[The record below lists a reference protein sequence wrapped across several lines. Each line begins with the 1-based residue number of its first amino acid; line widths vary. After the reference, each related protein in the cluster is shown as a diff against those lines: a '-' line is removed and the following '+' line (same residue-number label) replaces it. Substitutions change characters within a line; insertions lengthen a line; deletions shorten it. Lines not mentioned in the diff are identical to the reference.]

1 MYHCFFSQDVDSTC
15 QAEFE
20 STSLEFIAGPQ
31 DGSAPTET
39 AGERRARR
47 SGTKRRTRTLCPKLT
62 VLSLTHGG
70 TELECQLESS
80 KKTVT
85 FKCNTQNMLP
95 TNIANNLMSGN
106 LLQSEHTELFI
117 ELIEDIARQLKENPD
132 RLPVVAFNQLDSP
145 VASRKPRDRERDP
158 SLEPQARRDE
168 TVTISKLVD
177 PGERDRVCVSGPSSP
192 MHVLTHHPLAG
203 PPSPSLRQVSRFL
216 VSSVSEDKSSGL
228 QSPPPELYQSPPEES
243 KPPSTSVF
251 KAFTS
256 AISSKVGGA
265 LEMASKMLGDAKDS
279 LEFKMSDSEKI
290 KTSSDMEE
298 CTVQYKSG
306 ETSKTEVVSKD
317 LVTVETQSISGSALL
332 DSSTPQLEK
341 PTKRIDLNDVKTID
355 PEGIKELSKE
365 VNVDIDNCEVK
376 QLHMEET
383 SDQAI
388 VEKSGTKHGEEPETR
403 TEGKNADDQTGLN
416 VVQAVGGGTTPVQE
430 STPENTIIPG
440 SGEQE
445 TLIEQSHHKLSQQN
459 SLDKATADA
468 SANGPQTIA
477 DLQHK
482 LIKLTSQPSEL
493 LLTTTGTPPSHPAT
507 PHVQQSYETYMQTL
521 QQKLASISMP
531 GGQTLGPLSPQSTLH
546 AGVASATVLP
556 ALEVITQPV
565 LHTVDPGGVEGAAQT
580 ALHAAAILSAAG
592 VIATDMPIALVQPV
606 AVIASQPNII
616 QHSAGVS
623 RADSTGTNS
632 SGVMSPSQN
641 MTQEDASKQLK
652 LRPAA
657 IDLQDLEQQLSQIK
671 VGENLEVETQAT
683 SEQPVKQALVQP
695 EVPEL
700 TAEHSTSAYNNNSKT
715 VQDDIIQ
722 SESTPDT
729 PVRKVS
735 RFQVST
741 VAEHNAED
749 KDSSEKNSSGN
760 ESGTGIIKRGRFSV
774 VTHTE
779 DMSAPS
785 TLDKFHQTEIRTSIF
800 PSSAVALNTTSA
812 LANYATEAV
821 SFAPNFMP
829 SALLSAAE
837 HTSTQ
842 LLHMGFLATANGSKL
857 QGTSTTKAQPHP
869 TVPKP
874 ATSGSTNR
882 TFFLQPPPANRKRN
896 TSNERI
902 QLDSNEQ
909 EHSSIL
915 PPQNNNVFQH
925 HVKDDK
931 PNLQKHTSPIFDSGS
946 NILSQQQL
954 PSSSNL
960 RTRKFSQ
967 PPSFPSHPPQAR
979 MRKLSQPSMP
989 YSPMVPPQ
997 YPHPLYQHFTSAP
1010 FDPTCPSAWMPNNPS
1025 FAIDPTN
1032 TGNFMNVYPNMNS
1045 PFAYPQFI
1053 ASQHVPIPAQ
1063 AFPQPQAEM
1072 PQFLIQNTFTLPS
1085 INVQPP
1091 QTYAPHKPNQ
1101 TNNPSI
1107 NPTVPPQQYLQYAPS
1122 QNANYPSQSSN
1133 PYQLQMPF
1141 FSPPPNSMFLPIYQP
1156 VPINKSNANEA
1167 QYNNPP
1173 STHKGNLHIT
1183 NKPKQFPEPHSTARD
1198 NPSAHFNSY
1207 WSSRNQGLS
1216 LAQERI
1222 NVKSPYELPDNK
1234 SSNRAL
1240 PFLRR
1245 QNNHVVNVKHADNM
1259 GSQGTLGS
1267 IEEMGRYPHQVT
1279 PRKRKQGL
1287 GLQETYV
1294 HSLPDLARNA
1304 NAPVQRLANQHLPV
1318 FSRCAS
1324 DNELAATKNVQQRKI
1339 SGPNLKNYH
1348 FPQRRHI
1355 SSKPESTM
1363 KHFSSVGD
1371 LSRSTRSFRGSNI
1384 SYKPLEH
1391 NRVRS
1396 GNNAMSHEP
1405 RQLLRAKL
1413 KPTRSTGNLS
1423 FRDGRKHHSRYGS
1436 NSSFRPM
1443 ASPEHVYH
1451 TVHAGMMHYS
1461 DWGHDGES
1469 TDQELEFYDTRCSSS
1484 EEEEDM
1490 FYSHVIPPGGR
1501 SGNYET
1507 ASSAFCCGSEA
1518 DISASRESD
1527 SDEELALLEASN
1539 EDFKVLLKRQRQEME
1554 AMQRRHKE
1562 EVEVFQQQFQGGSVS
1577 AIFPPAVFYQ
1587 AVSPLCAVGAGVQR
1601 VPGGSLEDYLVF
1613 STAPQSPTNGEQQP
1627 GSNNSSPPRPR
1638 SHSSDEMA
1646 RIAVANNLSRR
1657 QMAAV
1662 VNAPVSVQYYPAETQ
1677 WVPVPGPQYPPGFRR
1692 VPSSS
1697 GSLLQLAPGPPT
1709 VTPTGYYFQPAV
1721 TPLLQA
1727 GLRFVYGTAGSAPT
1741 VVGSSGPSSP
1751 TQSSQDP
1758 HK

>member
-1 MYHCFFSQDVDSTC
+1 
-15 QAEFE
+15 
-20 STSLEFIAGPQ
+20 
-31 DGSAPTET
+31 
-39 AGERRARR
+39 
-47 SGTKRRTRTLCPKLT
+47 
-62 VLSLTHGG
+62 
-70 TELECQLESS
+70 
-80 KKTVT
+80 
-85 FKCNTQNMLP
+85 ML
-95 TNIANNLMSGN
+95 
-106 LLQSEHTELFI
+106 
-117 ELIEDIARQLKENPD
+117 
-132 RLPVVAFNQLDSP
+132 
-145 VASRKPRDRERDP
+145 
-158 SLEPQARRDE
+158 
-168 TVTISKLVD
+168 
-177 PGERDRVCVSGPSSP
+177 
-192 MHVLTHHPLAG
+192 
-203 PPSPSLRQVSRFL
+203 
-216 VSSVSEDKSSGL
+216 
-228 QSPPPELYQSPPEES
+228 
-243 KPPSTSVF
+243 
-251 KAFTS
+251 
-256 AISSKVGGA
+256 
-265 LEMASKMLGDAKDS
+265 
-279 LEFKMSDSEKI
+279 
-290 KTSSDMEE
+290 
-298 CTVQYKSG
+298 
-306 ETSKTEVVSKD
+306 
-317 LVTVETQSISGSALL
+317 
-332 DSSTPQLEK
+332 
-341 PTKRIDLNDVKTID
+341 
-355 PEGIKELSKE
+355 
-365 VNVDIDNCEVK
+365 
-376 QLHMEET
+376 
-383 SDQAI
+383 
-388 VEKSGTKHGEEPETR
+388 
-403 TEGKNADDQTGLN
+403 
-416 VVQAVGGGTTPVQE
+416 
-430 STPENTIIPG
+430 
-440 SGEQE
+440 
-445 TLIEQSHHKLSQQN
+445 
-459 SLDKATADA
+459 
-468 SANGPQTIA
+468 
-477 DLQHK
+477 
-482 LIKLTSQPSEL
+482 
-493 LLTTTGTPPSHPAT
+493 
-507 PHVQQSYETYMQTL
+507 
-521 QQKLASISMP
+521 
-531 GGQTLGPLSPQSTLH
+531 
-546 AGVASATVLP
+546 
-556 ALEVITQPV
+556 
-565 LHTVDPGGVEGAAQT
+565 
-580 ALHAAAILSAAG
+580 
-592 VIATDMPIALVQPV
+592 
-606 AVIASQPNII
+606 
-616 QHSAGVS
+616 
-623 RADSTGTNS
+623 
-632 SGVMSPSQN
+632 
-641 MTQEDASKQLK
+641 
-652 LRPAA
+652 
-657 IDLQDLEQQLSQIK
+657 QQLSQIK
-671 VGENLEVETQAT
+671 VGENLEVETRAT

-715 VQDDIIQ
+715 VEDDIIQ

-741 VAEHNAED
+741 VAEHTAED
-749 KDSSEKNSSGN
+749 KDSSENNSSGN

-785 TLDKFHQTEIRTSIF
+785 TLDKC
-800 PSSAVALNTTSA
+800 
-812 LANYATEAV
+812 
-821 SFAPNFMP
+821 
-829 SALLSAAE
+829 ALLSAAE

-857 QGTSTTKAQPHP
+857 
-869 TVPKP
+869 
-874 ATSGSTNR
+874 
-882 TFFLQPPPANRKRN
+882 
-896 TSNERI
+896 

-931 PNLQKHTSPIFDSGS
+931 PNLQKHTSPIFYSGS
-946 NILSQQQL
+946 NILAQQQL

-997 YPHPLYQHFTSAP
+997 YPHPLYQHFTSVP
-1010 FDPTCPSAWMPNNPS
+1010 FDPTCPPAWMPNNPS

-1063 AFPQPQAEM
+1063 AFPQAQAEM

-1107 NPTVPPQQYLQYAPS
+1107 NPTLPPQQYLQYAPS
-1122 QNANYPSQSSN
+1122 QNTNYPSQSSN

-1173 STHKGNLHIT
+1173 STHKGNLHIN

-1207 WSSRNQGLS
+1207 WSSRNQDLS
-1216 LAQERI
+1216 LAQEKI

-1245 QNNHVVNVKHADNM
+1245 QNNHVVNVKHANNM

-1279 PRKRKQGL
+1279 PRQRKQGL

-1304 NAPVQRLANQHLPV
+1304 NAPVQRPANQHLPV

-1391 NRVRS
+1391 NHVPS

-1405 RQLLRAKL
+1405 RQLLREKL

-1423 FRDGRKHHSRYGS
+1423 FRDGRKHHRYGS

-1443 ASPEHVYH
+1443 ASSEHVYH

-1539 EDFKVLLKRQRQEME
+1539 EDFKVLLKRWTEDSCPTLVRDFLE
-1554 AMQRRHKE
+1554 
-1562 EVEVFQQQFQGGSVS
+1562 SVCVRDEPS
-1577 AIFPPAVFYQ
+1577 SGLGQQ
-1587 AVSPLCAVGAGVQR
+1587 AVGEYRPILLSVESFVLGR
-1601 VPGGSLEDYLVF
+1601 VCDIV
-1613 STAPQSPTNGEQQP
+1613 TN
-1627 GSNNSSPPRPR
+1627 
-1638 SHSSDEMA
+1638 
-1646 RIAVANNLSRR
+1646 
-1657 QMAAV
+1657 
-1662 VNAPVSVQYYPAETQ
+1662 
-1677 WVPVPGPQYPPGFRR
+1677 
-1692 VPSSS
+1692 
-1697 GSLLQLAPGPPT
+1697 
-1709 VTPTGYYFQPAV
+1709 
-1721 TPLLQA
+1721 
-1727 GLRFVYGTAGSAPT
+1727 
-1741 VVGSSGPSSP
+1741 
-1751 TQSSQDP
+1751 
-1758 HK
+1758 

>member
-1 MYHCFFSQDVDSTC
+1 MKGADGTGQT
-15 QAEFE
+15 EPE
-20 STSLEFIAGPQ
+20 PTSLEFIAGPQ

-62 VLSLTHGG
+62 VLSLTNGG
-70 TELECQLESS
+70 TELECQLEFS

-85 FKCNTQNMLP
+85 FKCNTQDMVP
-95 TNIANNLMSGN
+95 VNIVNNLMSGN

-132 RLPVVAFNQLDSP
+132 RLPVVALNQLDSP

-158 SLEPQARRDE
+158 SLDPQARRDE

-203 PPSPSLRQVSRFL
+203 LPSPSVRLRQVSRFL

-228 QSPPPELYQSPPEES
+228 HSPPPELYHSPPEES

-279 LEFKMSDSEKI
+279 LEFKMSDGEKI
-290 KTSSDMEE
+290 KTSSDTEE
-298 CTVQYKSG
+298 RTVHYKSG
-306 ETSKTEVVSKD
+306 ETSKTEEVSKD
-317 LVTVETQSISGSALL
+317 LVPVETQPISGSVVL
-332 DSSTPQLEK
+332 DSVGTIEESNIISLVDKDKQMSTETLVSNTLVMPSDEGNPLVKETESVSDIRTEPTMLPARKISRFSVSTVNETRPLYNLANIIDSSDKIGEGPDKRDVPGSTAQLEEPMNYVK
-341 PTKRIDLNDVKTID
+341 VIDQ
-355 PEGIKELSKE
+355 EGIKGLSKE
-365 VNVDIDNCEVK
+365 VNVDINSCEVP
-376 QLHMEET
+376 QRHVEET
-383 SDQAI
+383 SDQSVA
-388 VEKSGTKHGEEPETR
+388 EKSGTERGEEPETR
-403 TEGKNADDQTGLN
+403 TDGQTGLN
-416 VVQAVGGGTTPVQE
+416 VGQTVGGGTTPVQE

-440 SGEQE
+440 SGEQDI
-445 TLIEQSHHKLSQQN
+445 LIEQSHHKLSQQN

-565 LHTVDPGGVEGAAQT
+565 LHIVDPGGVDGAAQT
-580 ALHAAAILSAAG
+580 ALHAAAVLSAAG

-606 AVIASQPNII
+606 AVIAAQPGII
-616 QHSAGVS
+616 QHSKVQATGPTSNPFLDINIKTATVIKSSDIILLIVCEQNLDRRCEGNAGVS

-641 MTQEDASKQLK
+641 MAQEDGSRQLK

-671 VGENLEVETQAT
+671 VGENLEVETRAM

-695 EVPEL
+695 EVPKM
-700 TAEHSTSAYNNNSKT
+700 TAECECTPSDNSTEAAQDVV
-715 VQDDIIQ
+715 VQSD
-722 SESTPDT
+722 STPDT

-735 RFQVST
+735 RFQVSA
-741 VAEHNAED
+741 VAEHKAED
-749 KDSSEKNSSGN
+749 QVSDSSEKNASGN
-760 ESGTGIIKRGRFSV
+760 ESGTGIIRRGRFSV

-779 DMSAPS
+779 DSSSPS
-785 TLDKFHQTEIRTSIF
+785 TLDKG
-800 PSSAVALNTTSA
+800 
-812 LANYATEAV
+812 
-821 SFAPNFMP
+821 
-829 SALLSAAE
+829 ALLGTPE

-857 QGTSTTKAQPHP
+857 QVLNNQGTSTTKAQPQP
-869 TVPKP
+869 PVPEP
-874 ATSGSTNR
+874 AASGSTNR
-882 TFFLQPPPANRKRN
+882 TFYLQPPPANRKRN
-896 TSNERI
+896 TSNECI
-902 QLDSNEQ
+902 QLDSDER
-909 EHSSIL
+909 EPSSIF
-915 PPQNNNVFQH
+915 PPQSNNVSQH
-925 HVKDDK
+925 NVNDDK
-931 PNLQKHTSPIFDSGS
+931 PNLQKHTSPIFDGGA
-946 NILSQQQL
+946 NILAQQQL

-979 MRKLSQPSMP
+979 TRKLSQPSMP
-989 YSPMVPPQ
+989 FSPVVPPQ
-997 YPHPLYQHFTSAP
+997 YPHPLYQRFASAP
-1010 FDPTCPSAWMPNNPS
+1010 FDPTCPPHWMPNNPS
-1025 FAIDPTN
+1025 FAVDSSN
-1032 TGNFMNVYPNMNS
+1032 TGNFMNMYPNMNS

-1063 AFPQPQAEM
+1063 AFPQAQVEM

-1085 INVQPP
+1085 INMQPP
-1091 QTYAPHKPNQ
+1091 QTYVQHKPNQ
-1101 TNNPSI
+1101 TNNPPT
-1107 NPTVPPQQYLQYAPS
+1107 NPTLPPQQFLQYAPT
-1122 QNANYPSQSSN
+1122 QNPNYPPQSSN
-1133 PYQLQMPF
+1133 SFQLQMPF

-1156 VPINKSNANEA
+1156 VPVNKSNANEA

-1173 STHKGNLHIT
+1173 SGHKDNMHIN

-1198 NPSAHFNSY
+1198 NPPAHFNSY
-1207 WSSRNQGLS
+1207 WSNRNQSLS
-1216 LAQERI
+1216 LARERI
-1222 NVKSPYELPDNK
+1222 NGKSPYELPDTR
-1234 SSNRAL
+1234 SSNQAL

-1245 QNNHVVNVKHADNM
+1245 QNSQVVNVKHTNSM

-1267 IEEMGRYPHQVT
+1267 IEEMGRYPYQVT
-1279 PRKRKQGL
+1279 RRKRKQGL

-1294 HSLPDLARNA
+1294 HSLPDLAKNA
-1304 NAPVQRLANQHLPV
+1304 NAPVQRPANQHLPV
-1318 FSRCAS
+1318 FPRCAS

-1339 SGPNLKNYH
+1339 SGPNLRNYH

-1355 SSKPESTM
+1355 SSKPESAM
-1363 KHFSSVGD
+1363 RHFSSVSD
-1371 LSRSTRSFRGSNI
+1371 LSRTTHSFRGPNI

-1391 NRVRS
+1391 NRVPS
-1396 GNNAMSHEP
+1396 AKHAMSHEP

-1423 FRDGRKHHSRYGS
+1423 IRDGRKHHRYGS
-1436 NSSFRPM
+1436 DSSFGPM

-1469 TDQELEFYDTRCSSS
+1469 TDQELEFYDTRGSSS
-1484 EEEEDM
+1484 EGEEDM

-1507 ASSAFCCGSEA
+1507 ASSPFCRSSEA
-1518 DISASRESD
+1518 DISASR
-1527 SDEELALLEASN
+1527 
-1539 EDFKVLLKRQRQEME
+1539 
-1554 AMQRRHKE
+1554 
-1562 EVEVFQQQFQGGSVS
+1562 
-1577 AIFPPAVFYQ
+1577 
-1587 AVSPLCAVGAGVQR
+1587 PLSTVGVACCVT
-1601 VPGGSLEDYLVF
+1601 LVKI
-1613 STAPQSPTNGEQQP
+1613 TNG
-1627 GSNNSSPPRPR
+1627 GVLSS
-1638 SHSSDEMA
+1638 
-1646 RIAVANNLSRR
+1646 
-1657 QMAAV
+1657 
-1662 VNAPVSVQYYPAETQ
+1662 
-1677 WVPVPGPQYPPGFRR
+1677 
-1692 VPSSS
+1692 
-1697 GSLLQLAPGPPT
+1697 
-1709 VTPTGYYFQPAV
+1709 
-1721 TPLLQA
+1721 
-1727 GLRFVYGTAGSAPT
+1727 VY
-1741 VVGSSGPSSP
+1741 
-1751 TQSSQDP
+1751 
-1758 HK
+1758 